1 MQIMI
6 LLSLAKAFL
15 LYIAAAAFIQI
26 DQSIYSQSLHSKIA
40 PSRAHLLVEKRTILA
55 SWLSSYSIYE

>member
-1 MQIMI
+1 MI

-26 DQSIYSQSLHSKIA
+26 DQSIYPQNPHSKIA
-40 PSRAHLLVEKRTILA
+40 PSRAHLLVEKKTILA
-55 SWLSSYSIYE
+55 IWLSSYSF